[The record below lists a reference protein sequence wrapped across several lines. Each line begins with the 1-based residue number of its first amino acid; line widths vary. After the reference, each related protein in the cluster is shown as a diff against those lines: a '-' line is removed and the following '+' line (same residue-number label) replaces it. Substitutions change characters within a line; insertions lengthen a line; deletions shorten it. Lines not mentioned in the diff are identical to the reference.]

1 MERRIVAQLIT
12 SLDDLPKLDKGEQV
26 LVIGATNRTDTLDPA
41 LRRVGRFDQEI
52 SLGIPDRDAR
62 NKIVRI
68 ICKNLRLESFFD
80 YDLIASLTPGFVGA
94 DLLSLATRAG
104 LLAVKRILHGK
115 QENALKNVA
124 NSVDKIPPNVDI
136 NISDALLMQIDSV
149 LTQTKNDDSDSLN
162 LPSNIGTTET
172 SNDEKQTAKTDVPD
186 IDDGTNKENQIDTS
200 KTDTE
205 QNEAKLVNDEHKGNA
220 SDEPKHLQND
230 INNDDSVQKEA
241 SSENSEMIVDA
252 STDSTNIET
261 LGEAMLR
268 NNAIKDRMGLD
279 VMFKW
284 LSHADGLVSDEDLNE
299 LYITIDDFKEAI
311 KLVQPSAKREGFI
324 TVPDVTWDDIGSL
337 RDIREEL
344 KMAIMAPVKFPKQL
358 KALGINAPSGILLC
372 GPPGKLIRL

>member
-12 SLDDLPKLDKGEQV
+12 SLDDLPKLDRGEQV

-104 LLAVKRILHGK
+104 LLAVKRVLHGK

-149 LTQTKNDDSDSLN
+149 LTQTKNDESDSLN

-172 SNDEKQTAKTDVPD
+172 SNDEKQTTKTDVPD

-205 QNEAKLVNDEHKGNA
+205 QNEAKLLNDEHKGNA
-220 SDEPKHLQND
+220 SDEPKNLQND
-230 INNDDSVQKEA
+230 IDNDDSVQKEA

-261 LGEAMLR
+261 LGEAMLK

-299 LYITIDDFKEAI
+299 LYITIDDFKQAI

-358 KALGINAPSGILLC
+358 KALGINAPSGVLLC
-372 GPPGKLIRL
+372 GPPGKLICL